1 MIAAYPQLNYETRQW
16 PHYRSCPKKKKKKNE
31 SLTH

>member
-16 PHYRSCPKKKKKKNE
+16 PHYRSCPKKKKKNE